1 MVTHKPA
8 SFINA
13 NIVHQS
19 SKLGL
24 CDIHCVLFMLC
35 NPKTR
40 HRCSESFEYESENNE
55 EYNLIYNTFVLQLYI
70 NETGHEEYRAH
81 PHIE

>member
-1 MVTHKPA
+1 
-8 SFINA
+8 
-13 NIVHQS
+13 
-19 SKLGL
+19 
-24 CDIHCVLFMLC
+24 MLC

-70 NETGHEEYRAH
+70 NEAGHEEHRAH
-81 PHIE
+81 PYVE